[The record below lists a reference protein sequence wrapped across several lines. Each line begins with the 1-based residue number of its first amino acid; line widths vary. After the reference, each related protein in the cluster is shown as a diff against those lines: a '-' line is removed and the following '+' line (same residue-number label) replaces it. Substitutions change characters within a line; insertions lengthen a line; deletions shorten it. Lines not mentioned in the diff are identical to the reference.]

1 MQISWFKTIPQVVKN
16 IRDTIIYAAGGA
28 LAFGSYIAPK
38 LDVSSDDFMSI
49 CGLTILGSKVVAKFF
64 GVSEDEA
71 VKNVVKAVEE
81 VKKVSKTD
89 SDV

>member
-16 IRDTIIYAAGGA
+16 VRDTIIYAAGGA
-28 LAFGSYIAPK
+28 LAFGTFLAPK
-38 LDVSSDDFMSI
+38 MGVTPEDFMQI
-49 CGLTILGSKVVAKFF
+49 CGLVILGSKVVAKFF
-64 GVSEDEA
+64 GVSEEEA

-81 VKKVSKTD
+81 VKKVAKTD